1 MLTDDEDRQFTAA
14 DIAELLAVVVAL
26 GVLFWLLDPLNPWL
40 KYPAILF
47 GSVTVLA
54 VWRGVRRVIAKRGGG
69 RAGGIAPL
77 RIVEDVPGEYS
88 LILVAGGTPSDDAVV
103 ALGHEPNGYFWQAIA
118 ERILPE
124 KTCPGVRFDVE
135 SGRFSA
141 QSDRET
147 LEVLGSEMARIVNDP
162 ARLRETVTAAEADGF
177 VFDD

>member
-47 GSVTVLA
+47 GSVAVLA
-54 VWRGVRRVIAKRGGG
+54 VWRGMRRVISRRSGG
-69 RAGGIAPL
+69 RAAGIAPL
-77 RIVEDVPGEYS
+77 QMVETVPGGYS

-103 ALGHEPNGYFWQAIA
+103 ALGHEPNGYFWQGVA

-124 KTCPGVRFDVE
+124 QMLAGIRFDSE
-135 SGRFSA
+135 AGMFSA
-141 QSDRET
+141 RSDKET
-147 LEVLGSEMARIVNDP
+147 LVILGSEMARIASDP
-162 ARLRETVTAAEADGF
+162 ARVRELVAAAEADGF